1 MTKVKTNA
9 PTGRNGEVTGK
20 ALNLLWARSG
30 GRCQFDTCKKDL
42 TSHLV
47 SGTRNANKAYV
58 AHMFASSVNGPRG
71 DSQLSKSVAK
81 NVDNAILLCDGC
93 HRVIDRERPNEF
105 SVDRLRKMKIDH
117 EKWVQAVLSLGYDS
131 KSEIVRFTNKIEENE
146 TSIPIDMCVE
156 ALTGIGKT
164 PAELH
169 PVDLKVGVTDLTDL
183 SDSFWIEEARA
194 LRSFFDKRLGQFSSG
209 RTRHVSVF
217 GFAPM
222 PLLVLFGRLLSDLND
237 VEVFS
242 RLREPKPSWKWLD
255 EPSKLSPELKEGVSP
270 AGRVALKICITDRI
284 SDERVIQSVGDHD
297 LSIWEIS
304 CAKPGYDV
312 LRTREDLSLFRMVVR
327 NAFNRI
333 KEVHGEA
340 VDVLVFPAAPAACCI
355 EFGRVWQP
363 KTHRP
368 MRIFDQQK
376 DKGFVDCLRIE

>member
-1 MTKVKTNA
+1 MATFMNRVKSA
-9 PTGRNGEVTGK
+9 SDCIKGEFCYITSRQLVT
-20 ALNLLWARSG
+20 
-30 GRCQFDTCKKDL
+30 
-42 TSHLV
+42 LV
-47 SGTRNANKAYV
+47 RKE
-58 AHMFASSVNGPRG
+58 
-71 DSQLSKSVAK
+71 
-81 NVDNAILLCDGC
+81 IC
-93 HRVIDRERPNEF
+93 F
-105 SVDRLRKMKIDH
+105 SVFQCVFIQSYTR
-117 EKWVQAVLSLGYDS
+117 LSLHAYHLQC
-131 KSEIVRFTNKIEENE
+131 
-146 TSIPIDMCVE
+146 TSE